1 MKKKVAIQG
10 IAGSYHDIAARNYFE
25 GEEIEIIGCNTF
37 RDVISTIKKDPSIL
51 GMMAIE
57 NTIAGSL
64 LQNHELI
71 RESGLQVIGEYK
83 LRISHSLVAL
93 PGTNI
98 HDVKEVNSHPIAL
111 MQCTDFLDTLPNAK
125 VVEKEDTAMSAR
137 WISENQLK
145 GHAAI
150 CGKLAAQIYN
160 MEVLAEGIETNK
172 RNFTRFLA
180 IADRWTADEMLK
192 GEDKNKASVVFALP
206 HTAGSLSKVLS
217 VLSFYDMNLSKIQS
231 LPIIGPITAG
241 TGVPITAANVT
252 SSFSAASAS
261 FATSLSSLPR
271 IASIS
276 RSPALNT
283 ALLVSNHLGSSKP
296 HTFPVHPPA
305 SQMTSI
311 PPSSYNT
318 DTAPD

>member
-10 IAGSYHDIAARNYFE
+10 IAGSYHDIAARNYHE
-25 GEEIEIIGCNTF
+25 GEEIEIIPCNTF
-37 RDVISTIKKDPSIL
+37 RDVITTIKKDPSVL

-71 RESGLQVIGEYK
+71 RESGLSVTGEYK

-93 PGTNI
+93 PGTSI
-98 HDVKEVNSHPIAL
+98 HEVTEVNSHPIAL

-150 CGKLAAQIYN
+150 CGKLAAQIYK

-180 IADRWTADEMLK
+180 IADRWTADEMLR
-192 GEDKNKASVVFALP
+192 ETDKNKSSLVFALP
-206 HTAGSLSKVLS
+206 PHFRQPFQSPLRSL
-217 VLSFYDMNLSKIQS
+217 FYDMNLSKYSPCLLSGVNGNTCSTSTLLSRI
-231 LPIIGPITAG
+231 LP
-241 TGVPITAANVT
+241 VT
-252 SSFSAASAS
+252 NKHW
-261 FATSLSSLPR
+261 TLSDR
-271 IASIS
+271 
-276 RSPALNT
+276 
-283 ALLVSNHLGSSKP
+283 
-296 HTFPVHPPA
+296 
-305 SQMTSI
+305 
-311 PPSSYNT
+311 
-318 DTAPD
+318 

>member
-125 VVEKEDTAMSAR
+125 VVEKEETAKR
-137 WISENQLK
+137 K
-145 GHAAI
+145 GGEKKTSRHERPVDF
-150 CGKLAAQIYN
+150 GKPTEGTRRHLWETGRPDLQHGSPCRRDRDKQTKLHPLFGNSRPMDGRRDAQ
-160 MEVLAEGIETNK
+160 
-172 RNFTRFLA
+172 R
-180 IADRWTADEMLK
+180 
-192 GEDKNKASVVFALP
+192 
-206 HTAGSLSKVLS
+206 
-217 VLSFYDMNLSKIQS
+217 
-231 LPIIGPITAG
+231 
-241 TGVPITAANVT
+241 
-252 SSFSAASAS
+252 
-261 FATSLSSLPR
+261 
-271 IASIS
+271 
-276 RSPALNT
+276 
-283 ALLVSNHLGSSKP
+283 
-296 HTFPVHPPA
+296 
-305 SQMTSI
+305 
-311 PPSSYNT
+311 
-318 DTAPD
+318 

>member
-137 WISENQLK
+137 WISENQLRD
-145 GHAAI
+145 
-150 CGKLAAQIYN
+150 
-160 MEVLAEGIETNK
+160 TPP
-172 RNFTRFLA
+172 
-180 IADRWTADEMLK
+180 
-192 GEDKNKASVVFALP
+192 SV
-206 HTAGSLSKVLS
+206 
-217 VLSFYDMNLSKIQS
+217 
-231 LPIIGPITAG
+231 G
-241 TGVPITAANVT
+241 TGRPDLQHGSPCRRDRDKQTKLHPLFGN
-252 SSFSAASAS
+252 
-261 FATSLSSLPR
+261 
-271 IASIS
+271 S
-276 RSPALNT
+276 RPMDGRRDA
-283 ALLVSNHLGSSKP
+283 
-296 HTFPVHPPA
+296 
-305 SQMTSI
+305 QR
-311 PPSSYNT
+311 
-318 DTAPD
+318 